1 MLLRGV
7 YGYYARLVFLILPG
21 KALEGCNLPDD
32 IGTRFA
38 MRRAISY
45 IRMCKRYKLPATR
58 MYSDVV
64 TIIKKHKFLKLLAIR
79 HKPFSSIGR
88 QSLRRSDHIYKYKG
102 FFLNFN

>member
-1 MLLRGV
+1 MI
-7 YGYYARLVFLILPG
+7 YARVLLLVLPG
-21 KALEGCNLPDD
+21 KTLEGCNLPDG

-64 TIIKKHKFLKLLAIR
+64 TIIKNTNSLSYSLSGTNHSAPLAAEAFGAATISTNI
-79 HKPFSSIGR
+79 KASS
-88 QSLRRSDHIYKYKG
+88 
-102 FFLNFN
+102 